1 MYDQAANLRRKV
13 EATRNPKQAKTI
25 AVVSGKG
32 GVGKSNFALNFCLS
46 LSKKQKKV
54 LLFDLDIGMGNIDVL
69 LGKTSKLSIVDMFEE
84 QLPIQ
89 DVIEQVS
96 DSFAYISAG
105 SGLTNIFA
113 MDNEQFDYFINQY
126 ELLTGLFDFIIF
138 DMGAGI
144 TEGSANFLMAVD
156 EAIVVT
162 TPEPT
167 SLTDA
172 YAMIKH
178 ITREDL
184 KLPLFLLINRIPNQ
198 RIGKQTAARLQRVAG
213 QFLGKE
219 LAILGMLPEDKAV
232 VQAVISQTPFI
243 EKNPKTAAAKAVR
256 EMTDMFLDGDRPDSR
271 RTSSS
276 FIKKLTHF
284 IKER

>member
-1 MYDQAANLRRKV
+1 MNDQAANLRRKV
-13 EATRNPKQAKTI
+13 EAKLNPIQAKTI

-46 LSKKQKKV
+46 LAKRQKKV

-69 LGKTSKLSIVDMFEE
+69 LGRSSKYSIVDMFEK

-89 DVIEQVS
+89 DVMETVS

-105 SGLTNIFA
+105 SGLTDIFSWN
-113 MDNEQFDYFINQY
+113 DGQFHYFVHQY
-126 ELLTGLFDFIIF
+126 EKLTDLFDFIIF

-144 TEGSANFLMAVD
+144 TEGSANFLLAAD

-178 ITREDL
+178 ITRKDQE
-184 KLPLFLLINRIPNQ
+184 LPLYLLINRIPNE

-219 LAILGMLPEDKAV
+219 LILLGMLPDDKAV
-232 VQAVISQTPFI
+232 VKAVINQTPFV
-243 EKNPKTAAAKAVR
+243 EKQPRTPAAKAVM
-256 EMTDMFLDGDRPDSR
+256 ETADVFLGCGIPEVWK
-271 RTSSS
+271 TSS
-276 FIKKLTHF
+276 FIKKLSHF

>member
-13 EATRNPKQAKTI
+13 EASRNPKQAKTI
-25 AVVSGKG
+25 AIVSGKG

-46 LSKKQKKV
+46 LSKKQKSV

-69 LGKTSKLSIVDMFEE
+69 LGKTSKLSIVDMFEGR
-84 QLPIQ
+84 LPID
-89 DVIEQVS
+89 DVIERIS

-105 SGLTNIFA
+105 SGLMNIFS
-113 MDNEQFDYFINQY
+113 MNDDQFDYFISQY
-126 ELLTGLFDFIIF
+126 EMLTGLFDFIVF

-144 TEGSANFLMAVD
+144 TEGSANFLMAAD

-178 ITREDL
+178 ITREDPV
-184 KLPLFLLINRIPNQ
+184 LPLFLLINRIPNQ
-198 RIGKQTAARLQRVAG
+198 RVGKQTAARLQRVAG

-219 LAILGMLPEDKAV
+219 LAVLGMLPEDKAV
-232 VQAVISQTPFI
+232 VQAVISQTPFV
-243 EKNPKTAAAKAVR
+243 EKSPKTAAAKAVR
-256 EMTDMFLDGDRPDSR
+256 EMADLFLDGDLPGGR